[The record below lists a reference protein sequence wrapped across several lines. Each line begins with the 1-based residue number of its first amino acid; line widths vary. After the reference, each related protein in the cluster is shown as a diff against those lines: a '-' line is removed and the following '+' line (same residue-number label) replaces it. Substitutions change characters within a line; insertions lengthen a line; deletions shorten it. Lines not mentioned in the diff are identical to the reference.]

1 MSYRQSMYPG
11 GAAAHLAH
19 SNASLASS
27 GPSPAHSRL
36 VDKQRE
42 FTAFSTICT
51 HAQELATFLE
61 EYATRCDTLV
71 GGSEAVGD
79 VVEHWQNVF
88 RATGL
93 AIASIAEQRA
103 AVPPPPDAR
112 QGHVPALEPDALPA
126 KLVRI
131 PVRNDDDRDPGPLSP
146 PPSSGEGSGAATP
159 VQA

>member
-11 GAAAHLAH
+11 GAAANLAP

-27 GPSPAHSRL
+27 AQTPAHSRL
-36 VDKQRE
+36 LDKQRE
-42 FTAFSTICT
+42 FTAFSHICN
-51 HAQELATFLE
+51 HAAQLATFLD

-103 AVPPPPDAR
+103 AVPPPPDAPE
-112 QGHVPALEPDALPA
+112 GYVPALGPDALPA

-131 PVRNDDDRDPGPLSP
+131 PVRNDADHDGGSQP
-146 PPSSGEGSGAATP
+146 PASGEGSGAATP

>member
-11 GAAAHLAH
+11 GAAANLAH
-19 SNASLASS
+19 SNASLTSS
-27 GPSPAHSRL
+27 GPTPAHSRL

-42 FTAFSTICT
+42 FTAFSNICS
-51 HAQELATFLE
+51 HAKELATFLDE
-61 EYATRCDTLV
+61 FATRCDTLG

-103 AVPPPPDAR
+103 AVPPPPDAP
-112 QGHVPALEPDALPA
+112 QGHVPGLAPDALPA

-131 PVRNDDDRDPGPLSP
+131 PVRNDDHAGALSP
-146 PPSSGEGSGAATP
+146 SPSSGDGSGAATP
-159 VQA
+159 VHA